1 MLDSGELLIKDGDRE
16 RLIGIREFKRYYA
29 QRFAPEDDRDSVRAS
44 NRERLLLCYRHMG
57 VDTSTAIAMAR
68 NANVSQALAFGRKH
82 LPQFSG
88 LALQEK
94 RTEIQR
100 AAKYEQK
107 VGRQNNLVL
116 KNRLAGK
123 IRGEGVGVHG

>member
-1 MLDSGELLIKDGDRE
+1 M
-16 RLIGIREFKRYYA
+16 
-29 QRFAPEDDRDSVRAS
+29 
-44 NRERLLLCYRHMG
+44 
-57 VDTSTAIAMAR
+57 
-68 NANVSQALAFGRKH
+68 
-82 LPQFSG
+82 PQFTG

-94 RTEIQR
+94 RMEIQR
-100 AAKYEQK
+100 AAKYEQR

>member
-1 MLDSGELLIKDGDRE
+1 MGIDKD
-16 RLIGIREFKRYYA
+16 
-29 QRFAPEDDRDSVRAS
+29 
-44 NRERLLLCYRHMG
+44 
-57 VDTSTAIAMAR
+57 TALVMAR
-68 NANVSQALAFGRKH
+68 NANVSQALAIGRKH
-82 LPQFSG
+82 LPQFTG

-94 RTEIQR
+94 RMEIQR
-100 AAKYEQK
+100 AAKYEQR